1 VQARFFFSNKSE
13 TAAEAQT
20 EKPAA
25 AESEPLTAADLQKLN
40 EKIAQ
45 LEEKNTEL
53 LGELV
58 EFFFCLCVCQENRC

>member
-25 AESEPLTAADLQKLN
+25 AESEPLTAADFQKLN

-53 LGELV
+53 LGEL
-58 EFFFCLCVCQENRC
+58 FFSFV